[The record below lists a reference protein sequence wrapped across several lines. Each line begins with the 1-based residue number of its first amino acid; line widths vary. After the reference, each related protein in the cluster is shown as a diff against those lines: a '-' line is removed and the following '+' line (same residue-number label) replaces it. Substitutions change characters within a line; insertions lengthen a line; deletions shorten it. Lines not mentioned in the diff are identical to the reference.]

1 MRSVVTGNNNINSS
15 ELLNASFTLIALM
28 KMNAFSSMRI
38 MKVRIYLVEAVI
50 FVKMERNVLINLAL
64 SVNPIT

>member
-1 MRSVVTGNNNINSS
+1 MRSVVTGKNNINSS

-38 MKVRIYLVEAVI
+38 MKVRICPVEAVI